1 MININRF
8 SPTHS
13 YLQIVVFARWVSTV
27 PMVAVRAS
35 RRRWVHAVMF
45 TMVLVLGGCFR
56 GLLYEGDGRF
66 VDHGPTAA
74 VERYLLDLG
83 SVDLATKSEQ
93 RYSMA
98 GLPPVEMVVGLEVTA
113 AFIDE
118 RFPESRPVDAL
129 IQIVLVNSRNEL
141 VIRERERLARWA
153 WAGPAAQEFRAFVYR
168 RGDVREQ
175 SLGSGVIG
183 FERLGVRTDGGWGSY
198 FQPRRGERYLLT
210 FSILEPASVG
220 HRYSVRLLVKGGGWK
235 T

>member
-1 MININRF
+1 MANISRF
-8 SPTHS
+8 GPIYS
-13 YLQIVVFARWVSTV
+13 YLLILAFACSASTASASKWAFRRV
-27 PMVAVRAS
+27 WARALIL
-35 RRRWVHAVMF
+35 A
-45 TMVLVLGGCFR
+45 MVLMLGGCFR
-56 GLLYEGDGRF
+56 GFLYDGDGRF

-74 VERYLLDLG
+74 AERYLLDLG
-83 SVDLATKSEQ
+83 PVDLATKSER

-113 AFIDE
+113 APIGE
-118 RFPESRPVDAL
+118 RSRESRPVDAL
-129 IQIVLVNSRNEL
+129 ITIVVINSRNEL
-141 VIRERERLARWA
+141 VIREREHLARWT
-153 WAGPAAQEFRAFVYR
+153 WETSSSQEFRAFVYR

-210 FSILEPASVG
+210 LSVLEPASAG
-220 HRYSVRLLVKGGGWK
+220 QRYSVRLLVTGGGWK